1 MHKTQM
7 GTYQKWGV
15 GHYLITKL
23 EEHVK
28 SNNWNWLWTGADWGQ
43 KLALDFLPKAN
54 LVGNTLHH
62 TINESHILDVIIGLF
77 WCIWQIVNFFFN
89 NFYDGQ
95 FNITKV
101 KYQYYQSI
109 WHNTLVSPE
118 DLNSTELFLWAFL
131 FVIIYSIC
139 PFAGTWYIILRN
151 RAPIVEKSILIILMM
166 KNTVNSSVK
175 YIMLQFEIA
184 VSYANI

>member
-1 MHKTQM
+1 MQKTQM

-54 LVGNTLHH
+54 LVRNTLPHH
-62 TINESHILDVIIGLF
+62 KWVAYSWHYNWSFLVYMANSKT
-77 WCIWQIVNFFFN
+77 FFY

-109 WHNTLVSPE
+109 WHNTLVSSE

-131 FVIIYSIC
+131 LVIIYSIC